1 VPNYSIAF
9 RDERGSSSRQRK
21 HDYQRL
27 NSFLATGNTDASGSD
42 CRKVFFSG
50 FTVALLNDMKND
62 ISELSGAEL
71 ATELAIMRTAL
82 ALDRTLLAWVR
93 TSLGFIGF
101 GFTLAKFVSHLTRTG
116 QLSGLPITGPESPTC
131 LGLMMMTLGLLGL
144 IGAGVDHWRA
154 EKKLMSKSVSVSPW
168 SFSFILAIMLAA
180 VTVLLTGI
188 LALEAGHKGAAPVEQ
203 EQTQSGGL

>member
-1 VPNYSIAF
+1 
-9 RDERGSSSRQRK
+9 
-21 HDYQRL
+21 
-27 NSFLATGNTDASGSD
+27 
-42 CRKVFFSG
+42 
-50 FTVALLNDMKND
+50 MKKD

-101 GFTLAKFVSHLTRTG
+101 GFTLAKFVSHLTRSG
-116 QLSGLPITGPESPTC
+116 QLSDMPITGPESPTS

-144 IGAGVDHWRA
+144 ICAGVDHWRA
-154 EKKLMSKSVSVSPW
+154 EKRLTTKSISVSPW

-180 VTVLLTGI
+180 VTVLLIGI
-188 LALEAGHKGAAPVEQ
+188 LAFEVNHHPASTPMNKRALDR
-203 EQTQSGGL
+203 L